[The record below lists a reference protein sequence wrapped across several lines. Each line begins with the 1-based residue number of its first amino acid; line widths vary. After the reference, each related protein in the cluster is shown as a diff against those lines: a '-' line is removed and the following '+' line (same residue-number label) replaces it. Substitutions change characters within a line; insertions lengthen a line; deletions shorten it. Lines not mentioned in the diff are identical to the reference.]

1 MTRTAQRRW
10 VWWTQAVDLAL
21 AIAGLSVIVAMVV
34 RWSFPW
40 PGIVLAMACVGG
52 LTSNQLATVL
62 IARWT
67 GNGK

>member
-1 MTRTAQRRW
+1 MTGRSQRRW
-10 VWWTQAVDLAL
+10 TWWTQTVDVAL
-21 AIAGLSVIVAMVV
+21 AIAGLTVIGAMVV

-52 LTSNQLATVL
+52 LTSNQLASVL
-62 IARWT
+62 IARWA